1 MNHLKEILQIM
12 RTDGIGPRGYLD
24 LIQKFKTPDRILKN
38 AGYKFTSLGD
48 VEDELKKIEKFGAQ
62 IIDMGSGYYP
72 PALAQIAYPPI
83 LLTVKGNLDLLT
95 KPMIGIVGAR
105 NASSAGRSFA
115 KKIAKELS
123 CAGYVVVSGLARGI
137 DASAHEGAIGEG
149 TIGVVGN
156 GVDVFY
162 PLENKE
168 LQELM
173 FEKGLVVSEFPF
185 GSAPQTGHFPQRNRI
200 ISGLC
205 RGVLVV
211 EAALKS
217 GSLIT
222 AHMALDQ
229 GREVMAVPGSPLDPR
244 CRGTNKLI
252 KEGAKLIETI
262 DDVFAAF
269 GDTFEKKPQ
278 KPREN
283 HQMPK
288 IPLESDRASVL
299 ESLSYTPIPVD
310 QVVLEL
316 NLPPNTVRAILLEL
330 ELEEKI
336 ERHPGNKVSFKTT
349 V

>member
-1 MNHLKEILQIM
+1 MENVRQILQIM
-12 RTDGIGPRGYLD
+12 RTDGIGPRGYLE
-24 LIQKFKTPDRILKN
+24 LIGKFETPKNILASGK
-38 AGYKFTSLGD
+38 YKFTSP
-48 VEDELKKIEKFGAQ
+48 DEANEEIRKIEKFGACV
-62 IIDMGSGYYP
+62 IDINSSCYP
-72 PALAQIAYPPI
+72 PLLREISYPPI
-83 LLTVKGNLDLLT
+83 LLTLKGNIELLN

-105 NASSAGRSFA
+105 NASLAGKAFA
-115 KKIAKELS
+115 KKIAKELGN
-123 CAGYVVVSGLARGI
+123 AGYVVVSGLARGI
-137 DASAHEGAIGEG
+137 DAAAHEGALEAG
-149 TIGVVGN
+149 TIGIVGN
-156 GVDVFY
+156 GIDVFY
-162 PLENKE
+162 PLENKQ
-168 LQELM
+168 LQTSL
-173 FEKGLVVSEFPF
+173 FEKGLVISEFPF

-205 RGVLVV
+205 RGILVV

-244 CRGTNKLI
+244 CTGANKLI
-252 KEGAKLIETI
+252 KEGARLIETVE
-262 DDVFAAF
+262 DVFAAF
-269 GDTFEKKPQ
+269 GDLFEE
-278 KPREN
+278 KPRKAREK
-283 HQMPK
+283 HQTPK
-288 IPLESDRASVL
+288 IPLESDKASVL

-336 ERHPGNKVSFKTT
+336 ERHPGNKVSLKTT

>member
-1 MNHLKEILQIM
+1 ME
-12 RTDGIGPRGYLD
+12 
-24 LIQKFKTPDRILKN
+24 
-38 AGYKFTSLGD
+38 
-48 VEDELKKIEKFGAQ
+48 
-62 IIDMGSGYYP
+62 
-72 PALAQIAYPPI
+72 
-83 LLTVKGNLDLLT
+83 
-95 KPMIGIVGAR
+95 
-105 NASSAGRSFA
+105 
-115 KKIAKELS
+115 
-123 CAGYVVVSGLARGI
+123 AGYVVVSGLARGI
-137 DASAHEGAIGEG
+137 DASAHEGALEGG

-162 PLENKE
+162 PLENKG

-173 FEKGLVVSEFPF
+173 FEKGLVISEFPF

-252 KEGAKLIETI
+252 KEGARLIETI

-283 HQMPK
+283 HQTAK
-288 IPLESDRASVL
+288 ISLESDRASVL